1 MKSTAI
7 LAIAT
12 SAVLSVASAQA
23 PAAPPTATPAVGEK
37 LSFGAPIAAT
47 TWTAGQDAVVSWSNT
62 CADLAPAT
70 TFPIQLVVQRP
81 DNPTIQDPVAGAN
94 NLGEV
99 NCAKAGSVTIKVP
112 TTIPSGTKYSIW
124 IARPPSDPKA
134 DPKDLYSYSAL
145 FTINNTAMPANTTTA
160 PVAPTGTPTGSATV
174 KPIVSVTATATSTA
188 GTPKSTSGAGA
199 IKAGSVA
206 ALAVAGAVAALMF

>member
-7 LAIAT
+7 LAIAA
-12 SAVLSVASAQA
+12 SAALSVASAQA
-23 PAAPPTATPAVGEK
+23 PAAPPAGTPAVGEK

-47 TWTAGQDAVVSWSNT
+47 TWTAGQDATASWSNT

-81 DNPTIQDPVAGAN
+81 DNPTIQDPVTGAS

-112 TTIPSGTKYSIW
+112 TTIASGTKYSIW

-145 FTINNTAMPANTTTA
+145 FTINNAAMPGANTTTT
-160 PVAPTGTPTGSATV
+160 PVAPTGTPTGSASV
-174 KPIVSVTATATSTA
+174 KPIVSVTASATSTA

-206 ALAVAGAVAALMF
+206 ALAVAGAVAAL